1 MNQEVFSLRTRSMRR
16 VAVLAVAAL
25 LVSAC
30 GGDDESA
37 DASTPQVVVTYSVL
51 GSVVESLVGDRA
63 DVEVIVPNGQDPHDF
78 SPSARDVEAI
88 NNAAFVVANGLD
100 LEEGLAPSL
109 EEASKNGRPVFFAA
123 DHVTLRTLD
132 EEGEHSEEEAH
143 ADEEA
148 DEHGHSGE
156 DPHIWVDPLTL
167 SEMLPELGAEL
178 GDAIGA
184 DLSADVARVQAELA
198 DADAAVSAIM
208 ADLAEGQCKLVTGHD
223 SLGYFADRYGCQ
235 IVGAVIPSL
244 TSTAEASAQEL
255 AELREVA
262 QAEGVAAIFTE
273 PGTSEDV
280 AAQIAGEI
288 GVPLIELPTIELPED
303 GMYRTF
309 ITQLSTVITDG
320 LLGR

>member
-1 MNQEVFSLRTRSMRR
+1 MNQEVFSLRTRSTRS
-16 VAVLAVAAL
+16 AAALAVAVL

-30 GGDDESA
+30 GGDDDSA
-37 DASTPQVVVTYSVL
+37 DATTSQVVVTYSVL

-63 DVEVIVPNGQDPHDF
+63 AVSVIVPNGQDPHDF

-88 NNAAFVVANGLD
+88 NNATFVVANGLD

-109 EEASKNGRPVFFAA
+109 EAAADSGRPVFYAA

-132 EEGEHSEEEAH
+132 DNNG
-143 ADEEA
+143 D
-148 DEHGHSGE
+148 

-167 SEMLPELGAEL
+167 AEMLPELGADL
-178 GDAIGA
+178 GEALGA
-184 DLSADVARVQAELA
+184 DLAADVARVQAELA

-223 SLGYFADRYGCQ
+223 SLGYFADRYGCL

-273 PGTSEDV
+273 PGTSDDV
-280 AAQIAGEI
+280 AAQIADEI

-309 ITQLSTVITDG
+309 ITQLSTVIADG